1 MWTLAL
7 AVAVATPG
15 ASGPALG
22 ADDASDTA
30 TAATPEFPGSILGTV
45 LWTGRSRFWFTGDA
59 CEVHEFDMEGHPGVE
74 TGLGNVVVVAQPLS
88 RENQRWFREHPRDPD
103 DDDHEL
109 DWDEYPSETVVAVP
123 LGRPLIIKNEFGIDR
138 ELRVYRGRALFQT
151 IEIGANDVQKLTL
164 PEGIFRIA
172 DPAYRAKAW
181 AYVTPYPAW
190 VTGGN
195 CRYGFSNLPSGRY
208 RLTGW
213 HPRAGTR
220 SRTFPVGKRKVNYLT
235 PLLFGAAGEA
245 CRSEGFG
252 CYGPV
257 KPR

>member
-1 MWTLAL
+1 VL
-7 AVAVATPG
+7 AVALATGSGPELDADADETPAATTLQFPG
-15 ASGPALG
+15 A
-22 ADDASDTA
+22 
-30 TAATPEFPGSILGTV
+30 ILGTV
-45 LWTGRSRFWFTGDA
+45 LWAGRSRFWFTGDS

-74 TGLGNVVVVAQPLS
+74 TGLGNVVVVAQPLG
-88 RENQRWFREHPRDPD
+88 RENQRWFREHPQALHYD
-103 DDDHEL
+103 DDDHADL
-109 DWDEYPSETVVAVP
+109 WWDEAPSETVVAVP
-123 LGRPLIIKNEFGIDR
+123 LGGPLVIRNEFGIDR

-151 IEIGANDVQKLTL
+151 IEIGANDVQKVTL

-195 CRYGFSNLPSGRY
+195 CRYAFSNLPSGRY

-235 PLLFGAAGEA
+235 PLLFGASASDA
-245 CRSEGFG
+245 CVSEGFR

>member
-1 MWTLAL
+1 ML

-15 ASGPALG
+15 ASGPTLA
-22 ADDASDTA
+22 ADDAGDTPA
-30 TAATPEFPGSILGTV
+30 AATLEFPGSILGTV
-45 LWTGRSRFWFTGDA
+45 LWAGRSRFWFTGDA

-74 TGLGNVVVVAQPLS
+74 TGLGNVVVVAQPLG

-151 IEIGANDVQKLTL
+151 IEIGANDVQKVTL

-195 CRYGFSNLPSGRY
+195 CRYAFSNLPSGRY

-235 PLLFGAAGEA
+235 PLLFGASASDA
-245 CRSEGFG
+245 CVSEGFR
-252 CYGPV
+252 CYGPA